1 VGALDSGHGVYVF
14 RYEPSDIDIVFDIE
28 LGQEIE
34 LAAHRVDL
42 RCDLA
47 IGDFVGHGIG
57 LAEFALEFHEK
68 TLHRRCSPVLA
79 LFWCPG
85 PFVLLA
91 ATNDLAAHWG
101 VALSNHALTKI
112 ARANWRR
119 ITLSLK
125 KRLEISAVADKV
137 TVNGGPGSL
146 SHFEKADWI
155 ETRSGCSGT

>member
-1 VGALDSGHGVYVF
+1 LIERRSLKGLEGQDRVGALDSGHGVYVF

-34 LAAHRVDL
+34 LAAHRIDL

-85 PFVLLA
+85 PFVPVKVGMI
-91 ATNDLAAHWG
+91 T
-101 VALSNHALTKI
+101 
-112 ARANWRR
+112 
-119 ITLSLK
+119 TLS
-125 KRLEISAVADKV
+125 
-137 TVNGGPGSL
+137 GGGAGLGIDVRDGFMLALQAIGQRATS
-146 SHFEKADWI
+146 
-155 ETRSGCSGT
+155 R